1 MTFAIG
7 SFGGGHSKTFVIVA
21 KDTSGGGGHGVGG
34 SGQDGWSGKIRG
46 IPYKL
51 LSSDRQ
57 L

>member
-46 IPYKL
+46 VPYKF